1 MPKYGGI
8 GGQGAAVYLEAK
20 EDVTLKQVWKKHP
33 NKRITAGKS
42 TIVGAF
48 IDADTFIHQ
57 AMAKTATRREFL
69 ADAEPTLKSK
79 FQPV

>member
-8 GGQGAAVYLEAK
+8 GGQGAAVYFEAT

-42 TIVGAF
+42 TF
-48 IDADTFIHQ
+48 IGVFVDAQLFFLQ

-69 ADAEPTLKSK
+69 EDEEPTLKSK
-79 FQPV
+79 FQLV